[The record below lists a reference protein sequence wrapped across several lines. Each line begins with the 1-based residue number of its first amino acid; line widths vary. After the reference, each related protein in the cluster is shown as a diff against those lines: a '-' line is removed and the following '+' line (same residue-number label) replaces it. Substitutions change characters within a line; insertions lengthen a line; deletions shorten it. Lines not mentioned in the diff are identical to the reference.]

1 MGLWYVAPAPSHY
14 LENPAEGDNPPHFM
28 LFSADINECERDPL
42 LCRGGI
48 CMNTDGS
55 FECICPPGHELTSEG
70 NTCVGE
76 MMESAIVTRA
86 CARRMVQGDLD
97 LMLDT

>member
-1 MGLWYVAPAPSHY
+1 
-14 LENPAEGDNPPHFM
+14 
-28 LFSADINECERDPL
+28 
-42 LCRGGI
+42 
-48 CMNTDGS
+48 MNTDGS

-76 MMESAIVTRA
+76 MVESAIVTRA

>member
-1 MGLWYVAPAPSHY
+1 MAPAPPHY
-14 LENPAEGDNPPHFM
+14 PHCLENPTKGDNPPHFM
-28 LFSADINECERDPL
+28 SFSADINECERDPL

-70 NTCVGE
+70 NTCIGE
-76 MMESAIVTRA
+76 MMESYVMTRA
-86 CARRMVQGDLD
+86 SSRVMIQGDLD
-97 LMLDT
+97 LMLGT

>member
-1 MGLWYVAPAPSHY
+1 MMKLWYMAPASPYH
-14 LENPAEGDNPPHFM
+14 LKNPAEGIHQPLFM
-28 LFSADINECERDPL
+28 SPSADINECERDPL

-70 NTCVGE
+70 NTCIGK
-76 MMESAIVTRA
+76 MMESYVMTRVWS
-86 CARRMVQGDLD
+86 R
-97 LMLDT
+97 